1 MSQHWWFSLG
11 AQSQF
16 HTRLELKAGING
28 GFFYKLICVLRSSRA
43 KSPCQRLF
51 LIHSPLCQY
60 VCQHSELDTRALL
73 NMCNKNN
80 SCFIVYLAMALS
92 HLFMEVITSKLMK
105 ISNNQFDIRIQTS
118 LLQKAWDCCQS

>member
-1 MSQHWWFSLG
+1 MSQHWWFPLG
-11 AQSQF
+11 VQSQF
-16 HTRLELKAGING
+16 DTRLELQAGING
-28 GFFYKLICVLRSSRA
+28 RFFYKWFYVSRLSRA

-60 VCQHSELDTRALL
+60 VCTHSELDTRALL

-80 SCFIVYLAMALS
+80 TCFIVYLAMALS

-105 ISNNQFDIRIQTS
+105 ICTHQSDIKIQTS